1 MNKIKNYIVIAAA
14 LAATVA
20 ADAAALTSPDGK
32 TAVTVACDNGMPT
45 YTVEYNGTTVIMP
58 SALGLNTN
66 VGDFTKNLTLSKT
79 EEVRKV
85 TDSYRLYN
93 TKHSE
98 MNYEANAQT
107 FTFAQNDKDVMAVT
121 FQTSNDNVAFRY
133 ELLPQK
139 ETLCCVIN
147 SEATAFRMP
156 QGTTTF
162 LCPQMGTMS
171 GFARTA
177 PSYETHYEAD
187 GQTGKNGW
195 GNGYTFPCLFKVK
208 GGEGDTAPLHWAL
221 ISETGVDGSYCAARL
236 EGKENGLYRIAF
248 PSEKENNGYG
258 SATVQAALPSA
269 TPWRTITIGST
280 LKPIVETT
288 ITWDVLGNDAS
299 HHHTDKEYKDA
310 AEKYGRGSWSWIIKM
325 DASCNFD
332 TQKEYIDFS
341 AAMGWESLLID
352 ALWDVQIGRDRI
364 AELARYGKSK
374 GVSLYLWYNS
384 NGKWNDAPQSPRN
397 CMDTSHRRRAEM
409 AWMKSVGIRGIK
421 VDFFGGDKQCTMQL
435 YEDIL
440 RDAQDFGLMVIFHG
454 CTLPRGWERMYP
466 NFVACEAVRASEN
479 LHFSQGEC
487 DREAMDATLLPFLR
501 NTVGSMDFGGST
513 LNRYYNSNNSADKGG
528 THRVTS
534 DVFALAT
541 AILFQSPVQHFAMAP
556 NNLTDAPAW
565 AVDFMKNV
573 PTVWDETRFIDGY
586 PGRYVILA
594 RRTGTKWYVTGVN
607 ADKTPLKMKL
617 SLPMFAP
624 GETVTV
630 YSDDAKLNGSVR
642 QTKLNRKQEI
652 NIIIPYNG
660 GIVIQTQ
667 QNN

>member
-1 MNKIKNYIVIAAA
+1 MNRIKNYIIISAAF
-14 LAATVA
+14 AAVVTA
-20 ADAAALTSPDGK
+20 NATALTSPDGK
-32 TAVTVACDNGMPT
+32 TAVTVACDKGIPT

-66 VGDFTKNLTLSKT
+66 VGDFTKNLILSKT
-79 EEVRKV
+79 GEVRKV
-85 TDSYRLYN
+85 TDNYRLYN

-98 MNYEANAQT
+98 ISYEANAQT
-107 FTFAQNDKDVMAVT
+107 FTFAQNGKEVMAVT

-133 ELLPQK
+133 ELLPQN

-162 LCPQMGTMS
+162 LCPQMGAMG

-187 GQTGKNGW
+187 KEMGKNGW

-208 GGEGDTAPLHWAL
+208 GEKDNTTSLYWTL
-221 ISETGVDGSYCAARL
+221 ISETGLDGSYCATRL
-236 EGKENGLYRIAF
+236 VGKPDGLYQIAF
-248 PSEKENNGYG
+248 PNEKENNGYG
-258 SATVQAALPSA
+258 SATVQAALPSV
-269 TPWRTITIGST
+269 TPWRTITIGGT

-288 ITWDVLGNDAS
+288 ITWDVLGCDAN
-299 HHHTDKEYKDA
+299 HRHTDKEYKDA
-310 AEKYGRGSWSWIIKM
+310 ATKYGRGSWSWIIKM
-325 DASCNFD
+325 DASCNFN

-341 AAMGWESLLID
+341 AEMGWESLLMD
-352 ALWDVQIGRDRI
+352 AKWDIQIGRDRI
-364 AELARYGKSK
+364 AELAQYGKSK

-384 NGKWNDAPQSPRN
+384 NGTWNDAPMTPRN
-397 CMDTSHRRRAEM
+397 CMNTSHRRRAEM
-409 AWMKSVGIRGIK
+409 AWMKSIGIRGIK

-440 RDAQDFGLMVIFHG
+440 RDAQEFGLMVIFHG

-466 NFVACEAVRASEN
+466 NFVASEAVRASEN
-479 LHFSQGEC
+479 LHFGQGEC
-487 DREAMDATLLPFLR
+487 DREAMDATFLPFLR

-513 LNRYYNSNNSADKGG
+513 LNRYYNSTNSAEKGG
-528 THRVTS
+528 TYRVTS

-556 NNLTDAPAW
+556 NNLTDAPTW

-573 PTVWDETRFIDGY
+573 PTTWDETRFIDGY

-594 RRTGTKWYVTGVN
+594 RRSGTRWYVTGVN
-607 ADKTPLKMKL
+607 ADKDPLKMKL
-617 SLPMFAP
+617 SLPMFPP
-624 GETVTV
+624 GETVTI
-630 YSDDAKLNGSVR
+630 YSDDTKLNGSMK
-642 QTKLNRKQEI
+642 QTKLNRKQEM
-652 NIIIPYNG
+652 NITIPYNG

>member
-1 MNKIKNYIVIAAA
+1 MRKLKHYILILVA
-14 LAATVA
+14 LAANMEAYA
-20 ADAAALTSPDGK
+20 AELTSPDGK
-32 TAVTVACDNGMPT
+32 TTVAVACEQGIPT
-45 YTVEYNGTTVIMP
+45 YTVAYEGVTVIMP
-58 SALGLNTN
+58 SALGMKTN
-66 VGDFTKNLTLSKT
+66 VGDFTKNLTLTKAG
-79 EEVRKV
+79 EVQKV
-85 TDSYRLYN
+85 TDSYTLYS
-93 TKHSE
+93 TKKSQIR
-98 MNYEANAQT
+98 YEANEKT
-107 FTFAQNDKDVMAVT
+107 YYFAQNGKEVIAVT
-121 FQTSNDNVAFRY
+121 FRVSNNNVAFRY
-133 ELLPQK
+133 QLQPQDK
-139 ETLCCVIN
+139 TLCCVI
-147 SEATAFRMP
+147 TAESTSFRMP

-162 LCPQMGTMS
+162 LCPQMGTMT

-187 GQTGKNGW
+187 GEMGRNGW
-195 GNGYTFPCLFKVK
+195 GQGYTFPCLFKVK
-208 GGEGDTAPLHWAL
+208 GNGTNATTPYWTL
-221 ISETGVDGSYCAARL
+221 ISETGVDGSYCASRL
-236 EGKENGLYRIAF
+236 EGKQGGLYQIAF

-258 SATVQAALPSA
+258 SPSVQAALPSV
-269 TPWRTITIGST
+269 TPWRTITIGTT

-288 ITWDVLGNDAS
+288 VTWDVLGDNANHRHS
-299 HHHTDKEYKDA
+299 DKEYKAA

-352 ALWDVQIGRDRI
+352 ALWDTQIGRERI
-364 AELARYGKSK
+364 AELAKYANSK

-384 NGKWNDAPQSPRN
+384 NGQWNDAPQTPRN

-409 AWMKSVGIRGIK
+409 AWMKSIGIRGIK

-440 RDAQDFGLMVIFHG
+440 RDAQEFGILVIFHG

-487 DREAMDATLLPFLR
+487 DREALDATLIPFIR
-501 NTVGSMDFGGST
+501 NAVGSMDFGGST

-528 THRVTS
+528 SHRVTS

-565 AVDFMKNV
+565 AVEFMKAV
-573 PTVWDETRFIDGY
+573 PTTWDETLYLDGY
-586 PGRYVILA
+586 PGHYVILA
-594 RRTGTKWYVTGVN
+594 RRTGEKWYITGVN
-607 ADKTPLKMKL
+607 ADKSPLKLRL
-617 SLPMFAP
+617 SLPMFAA
-624 GETVTV
+624 GEAVTV
-630 YSDDAKLNGSVR
+630 YADDAKLQGSVK
-642 QTKLNRKQEI
+642 QTKLNRKQQMDI
-652 NIIIPYNG
+652 TIPCNG
-660 GIVIQTQ
+660 GIVITK
-667 QNN
+667 

>member
-79 EEVRKV
+79 GEVRKV

-107 FTFAQNDKDVMAVT
+107 FTFAQNGKDVMAVT

-133 ELLPQK
+133 VLLPQK

-208 GGEGDTAPLHWAL
+208 GGESGTAPLHWAL
-221 ISETGVDGSYCAARL
+221 ISETGVDGSYCATRL

-299 HHHTDKEYKDA
+299 HHHTDK
-310 AEKYGRGSWSWIIKM
+310 
-325 DASCNFD
+325 
-332 TQKEYIDFS
+332 
-341 AAMGWESLLID
+341 
-352 ALWDVQIGRDRI
+352 
-364 AELARYGKSK
+364 
-374 GVSLYLWYNS
+374 
-384 NGKWNDAPQSPRN
+384 
-397 CMDTSHRRRAEM
+397 
-409 AWMKSVGIRGIK
+409 
-421 VDFFGGDKQCTMQL
+421 
-435 YEDIL
+435 
-440 RDAQDFGLMVIFHG
+440 
-454 CTLPRGWERMYP
+454 
-466 NFVACEAVRASEN
+466 
-479 LHFSQGEC
+479 
-487 DREAMDATLLPFLR
+487 
-501 NTVGSMDFGGST
+501 
-513 LNRYYNSNNSADKGG
+513 
-528 THRVTS
+528 
-534 DVFALAT
+534 
-541 AILFQSPVQHFAMAP
+541 
-556 NNLTDAPAW
+556 
-565 AVDFMKNV
+565 
-573 PTVWDETRFIDGY
+573 
-586 PGRYVILA
+586 
-594 RRTGTKWYVTGVN
+594 
-607 ADKTPLKMKL
+607 
-617 SLPMFAP
+617 
-624 GETVTV
+624 
-630 YSDDAKLNGSVR
+630 
-642 QTKLNRKQEI
+642 
-652 NIIIPYNG
+652 
-660 GIVIQTQ
+660 
-667 QNN
+667 